1 MKKLLYPLFIILAIC
16 SCAPTRFVKPLDK
29 GQKAVNLS
37 LGGPLIDYSDLTIP
51 MPFLTATYGYGINN
65 TLTGFGSLN
74 ITSALYGNLQ
84 LELGATKR
92 LLKQNGSIPAISVN
106 PVANIIY
113 RNKDAFKFYPQLDV
127 NAYWDYNKGRNFFYV
142 GLSNWFEL
150 ESKRAFDEDQT
161 HHWLLSPLIGE
172 TFVRRK
178 WNYNIEAKVIAPNF
192 SSAKGTVDYKT
203 PFGNHG
209 ALGIYFGVTRKF

>member
-1 MKKLLYPLFIILAIC
+1 MKKLFCALIIILCIC

-37 LGGPLIDYSDLTIP
+37 LGGPLINYSKLIIP
-51 MPFLTATYGYGINN
+51 MPFFTATYGYGINN

-92 LLKQNGSIPAISVN
+92 LLNQNGSIPAISVN

-113 RNKDAFKFYPQLDV
+113 RSKDAFKFYPQLDV
-127 NAYWDYNKGRNFFYV
+127 NAYWDYNKGRNFFYA

-150 ESKRAFDEDQT
+150 ESKRAFDEEQSY
-161 HHWLLSPLIGE
+161 HWLFSPLIGE

-178 WNYNIEAKVIAPNF
+178 WNYNIEAKMIAPNL
-192 SSAKGTVDYKT
+192 SSAKGTVEYKT
-203 PFGNHG
+203 LFGSHG
-209 ALGIYFGVTRKF
+209 AFGIYFGVTRKF